1 MLGAVN
7 AALACRRGVIRA
19 VDAKERR
26 HSLINFK
33 LISFNFYVLS
43 ALYYRR
49 ITRVIPACYRGVIR
63 AVNAEERQALS
74 YKL

>member
-1 MLGAVN
+1 MLGVIS
-7 AALACRRGVIRA
+7 AAPAYYRGVIRA
-19 VDAKERR
+19 VDAKKR

-33 LISFNFYVLS
+33 LTFFNFYVLS

-49 ITRVIPACYRGVIR
+49 VTYIILACYRGVIR
-63 AVNAEERQALS
+63 VVDARERQALF